1 MATLINVRDKALQTA
16 RYRRGATLVSLSA
29 PAGAFIKPK
38 NGAAVTPASIKIT
51 AIKNEVFTN
60 AAVYK
65 WEYALST
72 TPNTYTIVTSGG
84 VAVTTSEL
92 TVTNTDIVTAIGT
105 TGASEVYYKCTV
117 SEAKL
122 DTASSIFKIIYSKES
137 DDPITINMTKTNVSV
152 QCDQYGTPSTFAG
165 TGTTITVTRGSTVLG
180 YSSSG
185 VAAANTFTVTTA
197 ADANRTLGGTAN
209 STSTSYVLDD
219 LTALATDQSST
230 IFTITVYDGN
240 AIATNTFSRT
250 LSYTKV
256 KNGLVGSDG
265 RRYYLL
271 LNTLVLAKSS
281 SSAAISGTHTP
292 SSIVATGKVIIGS
305 GNPTNYGYVTI
316 TDNTGVESSPSQYTQ
331 TYNIANNYTAT
342 SYTVKLYD
350 TATKTNLLDS
360 QTVPVVYTGTSGTS
374 GTSAINLVLS
384 NDNVSVPTAS
394 DGSSAVYTGTGTDIV
409 VYEGSTQLTYDAGA
423 TPAQSTWKIASVNA
437 TNITAGSYATK
448 TLQLNATALTL
459 AAGTATLTYAVQSS
473 APYVVGQIVSL
484 AGFSPTQTSGTVNNI
499 NSSFTVLT
507 CTTTQLT
514 FALTGSY
521 TVTTLG
527 TVSGSVNTTQTTAAA
542 TSMTA
547 DTASITYNISGV
559 TAAATTFTISKTQSF
574 KKLKAG
580 SVGVDGKRAIIL
592 NAYQWATAAPSVPT
606 QAFVYTWASG
616 NISVYPT
623 GWTAAAAAAPG
634 NGYTLYQLNLT
645 VSDSATTATTNVN
658 WSASTLNIIGYRQ
671 DGTIGE
677 LSAYTKTAYITLTTA
692 TPPSTPAATTGATSL
707 PAAVGAVSWTSAS
720 PGTVPDGSYVYISTG
735 IYGPTSNQVIW
746 AAPYL
751 SYFKVGSLS
760 AISASLGA
768 VGVSNTGNIHSGT
781 GVSDSKTYGDSKAGF
796 FLGYDGTAYKM
807 DVGSSTSYLRFDGS
821 TVSATGINIYTAD
834 NQDILTLAGGQEWT
848 TTANGYITLYSAL
861 SLKKTGITNA
871 YDSWAYG
878 KQFYSSGAAVSF
890 QAKEAVNRQ
899 FEVGLKESVTPGQ
912 NATIDYGILL
922 STSGTVSACVGG
934 VVQFTMATSYALT
947 DQFLVAYDNKYV
959 YYYINGILKYTHT
972 TGVVA
977 SKSFVPKI
985 SFYTAQAYATAVKFQ
1000 PWSGVGIQGA
1010 QGDQGVPGAD
1020 STVPGPTG
1028 PQGNAGEAGPA
1039 GTRAAVTWISAT
1051 SYSEWT
1057 TSGAEAAANSYFTTN
1072 FAGKVLGDRATIY
1085 NSTTGKGETR
1095 TWNGTSWVPVSA
1107 YIDGNLLVSGSIT
1120 SDALAGNIV
1129 TVGQRIVSSDGLFV
1143 IDLANKTISISV

>member
-1 MATLINVRDKALQTA
+1 MATLINSRDKALQTA
-16 RYRRGATLVSLSA
+16 RYRRGATQVTLTALE
-29 PAGAFIKPK
+29 GAFIKPK
-38 NGAAVTPASIKIT
+38 NGAAITPSSIKIT
-51 AIKNEVFTN
+51 ATKNNVFTD

-72 TPNTYTIVTSGG
+72 KPDTYT
-84 VAVTTSEL
+84 
-92 TVTNTDIVTAIGT
+92 TVTDGTNAIT
-105 TGASEVYYKCTV
+105 TPELEITSSTMLSIIASASEIYYKCTV
-117 SEAKL
+117 SESKL

-152 QCDQYGTPSTFAG
+152 QCDQYGSPSSYAG
-165 TGTTITVTRGSTVLG
+165 TGTTITVTRGSTLLNYNSIG
-180 YSSSG
+180 T
-185 VAAANTFTVTTA
+185 ATANSFTVTTA
-197 ADANRTLGGTAN
+197 ADENRTLGGTTHSTAN
-209 STSTSYVLDD
+209 SYVLDD

-240 AIATNTFSRT
+240 MIATNTFSRT

-281 SSAAISGTHTP
+281 SSADISGTHTP
-292 SSIVATGKVIIGS
+292 SSITATGKRIIGS
-305 GNPTNYGYVTI
+305 GDPTNYGYVTI
-316 TDNTGVESSPSQYTQ
+316 TDNSGTESDPSQYTK
-331 TYNIANNYTAT
+331 TYNIANSYTAA
-342 SYTVKLYD
+342 SYTVRLYD

-394 DGSSAVYTGTGTDIV
+394 DGSGAVYTGTGTDIV
-409 VYEGSTQLTYDAGA
+409 VYEGSTQLTYDASA

-437 TNITAGSYATK
+437 TNITAGTYATK
-448 TLQLNATALTL
+448 ILQLNATALTVS
-459 AAGTATLTYAVQSS
+459 AGNATLSYAVQSS
-473 APYVVGQIVSL
+473 SPYRVGQTVTL
-484 AGFSPTQTSGTVNNI
+484 AGFSPTQTNG
-499 NSSFTVLT
+499 SFTVLT

-527 TVSGSVNTTQTTAAA
+527 TVSGSVNTTQTT
-542 TSMTA
+542 TVPGSMTD

-592 NAYQWATAAPSVPT
+592 NAYKWANTTTSVPV
-606 QAFVYTWASG
+606 QAFTYTWASG
-616 NISVYPT
+616 KIDPYPE
-623 GWTAAAAAAPG
+623 GWTSSAAAPPG
-634 NGYTLYQLNLT
+634 TGYTLYQLNLT
-645 VSDSATTATTNVN
+645 VSDSATTATTSAN

-692 TPPSTPAATTGATSL
+692 TPPGTPTATTGATSL
-707 PAAVGAVSWTSAS
+707 PAAVGTVSWTSAS
-720 PGTVPDGSYVYISTG
+720 PDTVADGSYVYISTG
-735 IYGPTSNQVIW
+735 IYGSTSDKVVW
-746 AAPYL
+746 GAPYL

-760 AISASLGA
+760 AISASLGV
-768 VGVSNTGNIHSGT
+768 VGVSTTGNIHSGT
-781 GVSDSKTYGDSKAGF
+781 GANDTKTYGGNNAGF
-796 FLGYDGTAYKM
+796 FLGYDGSGAGAAYKM

-821 TVSATGINIYTAD
+821 KVSATGMSIYTAD

-848 TTANGYITLYSAL
+848 TNGNITLYSAV
-861 SLKKTGITNA
+861 SLKKTGSTNS
-871 YDSWAYG
+871 YDAWAYG
-878 KQFYSSGAAVSF
+878 KQFYSKGAAVSF

-899 FEVGLKESVTPGQ
+899 FEVGLKASTTPGT

-922 STSGTVSACVGG
+922 STSGAVFACVGSIAQG
-934 VVQFTMATSYALT
+934 TIADSYALT
-947 DQFLVAYDNKYV
+947 DQFLVAYDNKQITYYV
-959 YYYINGILKYTHT
+959 NGVLKYTYT

-977 SKSFVPKI
+977 DKSFVPKI
-985 SFYTAQAYATAVKFQ
+985 SFYTQQAYATAVKFQ
-1000 PWSGVGIQGA
+1000 PWSGVGADGA
-1010 QGDQGVPGAD
+1010 
-1020 STVPGPTG
+1020 TGPTG
-1028 PQGNAGEAGPA
+1028 PTGATGPTGPTGSQGNTGDAGPT
-1039 GTRAAVTWISAT
+1039 GTRAAATWLSAS
-1051 SYSEWT
+1051 SYSSWPN
-1057 TSGAEAAANSYFTTN
+1057 SGAETAANSYFLTN
-1072 FAGKVLGDRATIY
+1072 FGGKIIGDRATIF
-1085 NSTTGKGETR
+1085 NSSTGKGETR
-1095 TWNGTSWVPVSA
+1095 SWNGTSWIPVSA

-1120 SDALAGNIV
+1120 GDALAGNIV